1 MSSELVTFATEDRVG
16 HIVLNRADAGNR
28 INVATMQ
35 AFIAAL
41 EKANAAPIDVLT
53 ISAAGP
59 DFSLGRDQEEKP
71 TGLSKRDNLALILD
85 ANRLLGGFQ
94 GVTVAAINGRALGFG
109 SGVAAQ
115 CDITIASDRA
125 QLGFTE
131 IQHGFAPSIVM
142 TYLETYLNRK
152 AATDLLMTGRII
164 NAAEALS
171 LGLVSR
177 VVPDD
182 ELSATVALTVE
193 GLLGRPAHALRQ
205 CKFFLREIATVPEAE
220 RGPHALDA
228 LTAEPS

>member
-1 MSSELVTFATEDRVG
+1 MSDQLVHFRTEGRVG
-16 HIVLNRADAGNR
+16 SVVIDRPEAGNR

-35 AFIAAL
+35 AFIDAL
-41 EKANAAPIDVLT
+41 TRANDADIDVLT
-53 ISAAGP
+53 ISATGS

-115 CDITIASDRA
+115 CDITIASDLA

-142 TYLETYLNRK
+142 TYLETYVNRK
-152 AATDLLMTGRII
+152 VALDLLMTGRII
-164 NAAEALS
+164 NAAEAQS
-171 LGLVSR
+171 MGLVTR
-177 VVPDD
+177 VVPD
-182 ELSATVALTVE
+182 EQLAASVQQTVE
-193 GLLGRPAHALRQ
+193 SLTDKPAHALRQ
-205 CKFFLREIATVPEAE
+205 CKFFLREIATVPEAD

-228 LTAEPS
+228 LAPLT